1 MTADR
6 ATVGLGLAIRR
17 WTNRPPLRRGKPAHR
32 TILAAAPRPLAALA
46 IGVGVGAAALL
57 AARELRRA
65 GDPPVSE
72 PVEDQPGAA
81 RKRGT
86 RGRARRAR
94 RARDR
99 DRARDRN
106 RDRDRDRDRDR
117 AVQDMRATSIAQMDR
132 AITALEAVT
141 GEADLEEAVHE
152 TRKAIKRVRTLER
165 LTAGTG
171 DRAQRRRRRD
181 LLRGAA
187 GELSGVRD
195 AQVSLGTL
203 EGLMR
208 RAPKRLGADA
218 GVARLR
224 AKLLAER
231 AAAERA
237 LRESGGRERAL
248 GLLRQTRAS
257 LADAA
262 AGGGGARVRAGVLN
276 DGVTRIYR
284 RGRGAMRIA
293 RKHKGIAEGQGIAED
308 QGIAEMHEWRKRVKD
323 LRYAAEALGDGF
335 NASAPAARGER
346 RERLRRIARDA
357 DRLGEALG
365 EEHDLALL
373 ARRVSAEDAIFRG
386 QKAGRKELQ
395 RAIRRRRRALRKQA
409 FRAGGELYRAK
420 PKRFRDGLPKRR
432 S

>member
-32 TILAAAPRPLAALA
+32 TILASAPRPLAALA
-46 IGVGVGAAALL
+46 IGVGLGAAALI
-57 AARELRRA
+57 AARELRRS
-65 GDPPVSE
+65 GEPPATE
-72 PVEDQPGAA
+72 PIEDRPGAA
-81 RKRGT
+81 RS
-86 RGRARRAR
+86 R

-99 DRARDRN
+99 AS
-106 RDRDRDRDRDR
+106 
-117 AVQDMRATSIAQMDR
+117 AVQDMRAMSVAQLDR
-132 AITALEAVT
+132 AIAALGAA
-141 GEADLEEAVHE
+141 GDSDLEEAVHE

-165 LTAGTG
+165 LTREAGG
-171 DRAQRRRRRD
+171 RSEWQRRRD

-195 AQVSLGTL
+195 AQVALSTL

-218 GVARLR
+218 GIARLH
-224 AKLLAER
+224 ATLLAEQ

-237 LRESGGRERAL
+237 LRESGARERPLA
-248 GLLRQTRAS
+248 LLRQTRAS

-262 AGGGGARVRAGVLN
+262 AGGARVRAGALN

-293 RKHKGIAEGQGIAED
+293 RKRK
-308 QGIAEMHEWRKRVKD
+308 GIAEMHEWRKRVKD
-323 LRYAAEALGDGF
+323 LRYAAEALGDGL
-335 NASAPAARGER
+335 NASAPAARGKR

-373 ARRVSAEDAIFRG
+373 ARRVSVEDAIFRG
-386 QKAGRKELQ
+386 QKAGRKEL
-395 RAIRRRRRALRKQA
+395 RAAIRRRRRALRKQA
-409 FRAGGELYRAK
+409 FRAGRELYGAK
-420 PKRFRDGLPKRR
+420 PQRFRSGLLRNGR
-432 S
+432 L